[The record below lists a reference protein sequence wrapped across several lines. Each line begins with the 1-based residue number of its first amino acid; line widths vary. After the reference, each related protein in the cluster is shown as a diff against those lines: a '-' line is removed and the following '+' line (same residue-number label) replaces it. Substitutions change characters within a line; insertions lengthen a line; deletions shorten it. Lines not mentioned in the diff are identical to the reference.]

1 MVVLKTHIGRRAL
14 LGIALL
20 ATAGGGTKHANA
32 VATASA
38 LEQTTE
44 RRVIRIMAERFTFTP
59 SRIVVET
66 GEEIELRI
74 ASDDTTH
81 GLRIQGTEVN
91 IVVPKR
97 GLPETSVAF
106 TAPAPGKYAF
116 ECTRLCGAG
125 HNFMRGELV
134 VRERGQGKTR

>member
-1 MVVLKTHIGRRAL
+1 MVVLKNIASRIL
-14 LGIALL
+14 LGVAVLAIA
-20 ATAGGGTKHANA
+20 GSGTNRANA
-32 VATASA
+32 VANAPA

-44 RRVIRIMAERFTFTP
+44 RRVIRMMAERFTFTP

-97 GLPETSVAF
+97 GLPETSVTF